1 MALKASF
8 MAAALAALF
17 VANPS
22 LAQDDSGLSVDD
34 LSWIAGT
41 CRGDYSSPLP
51 SFRVKSS
58 VLPPMAA
65 VLMVSTFSLA
75 KRSR

>member
-41 CRGDYSSPLP
+41 CRGGIILRLCPHSG
-51 SFRVKSS
+51 
-58 VLPPMAA
+58 
-65 VLMVSTFSLA
+65 
-75 KRSR
+75 